1 MTPNFTMKGGNIVN
15 KNGTGHQS
23 IYGGVFQ
30 DEGVWIRHTE
40 QGLLSMV
47 NSGPNTNG
55 SQFYVTFEPCPDMDG
70 KNTVFGRVI
79 SGYSEICEKVWNNP
93 SEEIKILDCGEMKE
107 KLSD

>member
-1 MTPNFTMKGGNIVN
+1 LIIELFNKILPKTCENFRALCTGERGQNLSYKGKDFNRMTPNFTMKGGNIVN

-55 SQFYVTFEPCPDMDG
+55 S
-70 KNTVFGRVI
+70 
-79 SGYSEICEKVWNNP
+79 
-93 SEEIKILDCGEMKE
+93 
-107 KLSD
+107 